1 MHYAQK
7 VKIINNEDIYLPL
20 ITHKKWKW
28 WRRITKAN
36 NLNIEIISISS
47 ISRGWSPG

>member
-20 ITHKKWKW
+20 ITHKKMEMVE
-28 WRRITKAN
+28 TN
-36 NLNIEIISISS
+36 H
-47 ISRGWSPG
+47 